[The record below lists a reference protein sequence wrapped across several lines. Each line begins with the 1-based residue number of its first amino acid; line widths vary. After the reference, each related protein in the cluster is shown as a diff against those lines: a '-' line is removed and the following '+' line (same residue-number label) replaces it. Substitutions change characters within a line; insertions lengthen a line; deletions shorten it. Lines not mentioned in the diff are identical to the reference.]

1 MPINFC
7 IPFQVTEWAR
17 RIQASIESMNKL
29 VDGFQLA
36 GGNTPGAG
44 GSRGSDAIP
53 GRAGASPVA
62 TSSPA
67 YGRAADARA
76 ATSSGSNDSRNR
88 RADGG
93 LGGPS
98 AAHGVESF
106 ATAQLGFRRGL
117 EGLLADRTS
126 GGGAGGGRTTARFGG
141 SSTWM
146 PEDILEGVATSGGDG
161 DSDSDSGSEG
171 RSNIAGLHHSSSKDG
186 ASGGGSDRRGS
197 AGDVADRSAEDT
209 LSAFAEQ
216 LLSGGDGGRVT
227 ALTPTSTGG
236 LMRDDRSRDDSEAT
250 EKKKS
255 GERFMESSPEN
266 VSTGWEE
273 TKGEGGQRR
282 GGWTESSTDD
292 EQDRSLSSMVGREG
306 AAAVGRRGG
315 AGAIDVDDSMAS
327 SSSASFG
334 PDLEAEIATLE
345 ALAESL
351 QQRKMRFEPKVIFYE
366 TTRSFGWCF
375 CSSRFVP
382 ALVCVVAVQRRTK
395 TAAVLRAL
403 QLTSSCS
410 PGLTQLLVQSVF
422 FVQAHGCHR
431 PRSRN
436 GACMYPV
443 SCDKRC
449 CRPLAVGV
457 RHPTLVS
464 HARPAYL
471 PCPPSP
477 PALFLLET
485 TPCTKSPLSLFSN
498 SKNWK
503 NIAAPSVQRRHR
515 PGTPGLLL
523 YSPDLRRLNLPIG
536 LLTSNGANPPVHQD
550 EVRTANRSRKRMC
563 LQRWT
568 LSGRS

>member
-1 MPINFC
+1 M
-7 IPFQVTEWAR
+7 TEWAR

-44 GSRGSDAIP
+44 GSQGSDAIP

-62 TSSPA
+62 TSSA
-67 YGRAADARA
+67 YGPTADLRA
-76 ATSSGSNDSRNR
+76 ATSSGSSDPRNR

-126 GGGAGGGRTTARFGG
+126 GGGAGRGRTTARFGG
-141 SSTWM
+141 SSAWM

-161 DSDSDSGSEG
+161 DSDSGSDSDSEG

-186 ASGGGSDRRGS
+186 ASGSGSDRRGS

-216 LLSGGDGGRVT
+216 LLGGGGGGSVT

-236 LMRDDRSRDDSEAT
+236 LMRDDRSRDDSETT
-250 EKKKS
+250 EKQKS
-255 GERFMESSPEN
+255 GERFVESSSEN

-282 GGWTESSTDD
+282 GGWTESGTDD
-292 EQDRSLSSMVGREG
+292 EQGRSLSSMVGREG

-315 AGAIDVDDSMAS
+315 AGAIHVLEGSMAS

-351 QQRKMRFEPKVIFYE
+351 QQRKMRFEPKVIFCE
-366 TTRSFGWCF
+366 RTRSFGWCF
-375 CSSRFVP
+375 CPSRFVP
-382 ALVCVVAVQRRTK
+382 ALVYFVAVQRRAK
-395 TAAVLRAL
+395 PAVVLRTL
-403 QLTSSCS
+403 Q
-410 PGLTQLLVQSVF
+410 LTQLLVQSVF

-436 GACMYPV
+436 GACMYQSPITSDV
-443 SCDKRC
+443 AVHLLYACDTQLLFITPDLPIYPAPAPNPP
-449 CRPLAVGV
+449 RP
-457 RHPTLVS
+457 PIFS
-464 HARPAYL
+464 
-471 PCPPSP
+471 SN
-477 PALFLLET
+477 T

-498 SKNWK
+498 SKSWK
-503 NIAAPSVQRRHR
+503 NIAAPSVQRRHPPCTR
-515 PGTPGLLL
+515 GLLL
-523 YSPDLRRLNLPIG
+523 YPPDLRRRNLPIG
-536 LLTSNGANPPVHQD
+536 LPTSNCANPPVHQD